1 MSHNIVRSVRVVTPP
16 AFEPVT
22 LAEAK
27 LWCRVDEDDT
37 DQDATLMLLIIAMRE
52 YAEHL
57 TGRVFAERTLELRLD
72 SFPADGEIVLP
83 YPPVQ
88 SVSAISYIDSD
99 SAETALDASPAAWQE
114 DLTSV
119 PARVKSLSTGT
130 WPTALE
136 TYGAVRIQYVAG
148 YATHNL
154 IPKTLRLWMQ
164 ARISSLFEN
173 REQLV
178 TGTIV
183 AELPRAFVDG
193 LLDNLRAERMFA

>member
-1 MSHNIVRSVRVVTPP
+1 MTDIVRGVRVVTPP

-27 LWCRVDEDDT
+27 LWCRVDDDDT
-37 DQDATLMLLIIAMRE
+37 SQDATLMLLIIAMRE

-72 SFPADGEIVLP
+72 SFPSDGVIVLP

-88 SVSAISYIDSD
+88 SVSSVNYVASDGTLTAADS
-99 SAETALDASPAAWQE
+99 SPSSWQV
-114 DLTSV
+114 DLYSV
-119 PARVKSLSTGT
+119 PPRVSALSTGT
-130 WPTALE
+130 WPATQE

-148 YATHNL
+148 YSTHNL

-164 ARISSLFEN
+164 ARISTLYEQ

-178 TGTIV
+178 VGQTV
-183 AELPRAFVDG
+183 QALPRDFVDG
-193 LLDNLRAERMFA
+193 LLDNLRASRMFA